1 MSSWKKNV
9 KNKENLKSMNNKEK
23 EELLYLKAQQ
33 SVNQLRWFYVHFV
46 GYLVV
51 VGLVIWNLI
60 IIENTAYTDAILA
73 INYSTIF
80 IWGFFLVLHAIRVF
94 KKRTFFN
101 KEWEEKKIKE
111 FMGNKHNTWE

>member
-1 MSSWKKNV
+1 
-9 KNKENLKSMNNKEK
+9 MNNKEK

-60 IIENTAYTDAILA
+60 IIEDTAYTDAISA

-94 KKRTFFN
+94 
-101 KEWEEKKIKE
+101 
-111 FMGNKHNTWE
+111 